1 MSATPEVD
9 PTQAEVLRI
18 EQVITEIR
26 RNRLDWDRILA
37 ETERMRLDRDRT
49 RAETE
54 QRRIDAQRT
63 QQEMR
68 YEPLKFLLSG
78 MAAGVGLVGASV
90 ALAAF
95 FFSRIH

>member
-1 MSATPEVD
+1 MSGASGPAAE
-9 PTQAEVLRI
+9 QAEALRI

-26 RNRLDWDRILA
+26 RNRLDWDGIL
-37 ETERMRLDRDRT
+37 
-49 RAETE
+49 AETE

-78 MAAGVGLVGASV
+78 MAAAAGLVGAGV
-90 ALAAF
+90 ALGAF
-95 FFSRIH
+95 LVSRMH